1 MSYLIALLAPL
12 LWGSTYAVVSLSL
25 AGLPPFWVA
34 AWRALPAGLL
44 LLMLVRRRPPL
55 PWGKL
60 LLLSFCNIGAFFCL
74 LFLAAYRL
82 PGAVAG
88 TLGATLP
95 LALMLVA
102 WLRYGQ
108 RPGLRWLLLAL
119 VGLAGVALLL
129 NPSAHLDPIGVLCA
143 LGATLLI
150 AQATL
155 WMQRWP
161 VSDLLGLTAWQLALG
176 GAMLV
181 PMAWLLAGP
190 MPLPPASALPG
201 LAWLVLANTALA
213 YWAWIRSIKAVGPQV
228 MGMLALTNP
237 LVAVGLGTSLVNEHL
252 GQSQWLG
259 IGLILSSLLLMKLP
273 ARKKAAAPAGE
284 EPA

>member
-1 MSYLIALLAPL
+1 MPILIALLAPL
-12 LWGSTYAVVSLSL
+12 LWGSTYAVVSLYL
-25 AGLPPFWVA
+25 VDLPPLWVA
-34 AWRALPAGLL
+34 VWRALPAGLL
-44 LLMLVRRRPPL
+44 LLLLAPRRPPL

-60 LLLSFCNIGAFFCL
+60 GLLAFCNIGAFFCL

-95 LALMLVA
+95 LTLMALN

-108 RPGLRWLLLAL
+108 RPALRWLLLAL
-119 VGLAGVALLL
+119 VGLGGVVLLL
-129 NPSAHLDPIGVLCA
+129 NPSAKLDPLGVACA
-143 LGATLLI
+143 LGATVLI
-150 AQATL
+150 GQSSL

-161 VSDLLGLTAWQLALG
+161 VTDLLGLTAWQLVLG

-181 PMAWLLAGP
+181 PLAWLLAGP
-190 MPLPPASALPG
+190 MPLPKPQALPG

-213 YWAWIRSIKAVGPQV
+213 YWAWIWAIKRLGSQV

-237 LVAVGLGTSLVNEHL
+237 LVAVSLGTLLVGEVLNL
-252 GQSQWLG
+252 SQWLG
-259 IGLILSSLLLMKLP
+259 IGLILASLLLMKWPLGSPSLKP
-273 ARKKAAAPAGE
+273 AKGQP
-284 EPA
+284 